1 MIMKLL
7 KFGYR
12 LIRAFVYL
20 FLKGSFKPAIRTLK
34 ADNEVCY
41 VLGNGP
47 SLINQLTESD
57 FLQNQENLF
66 VVNNFVL
73 TDHYQIIKPRYYV
86 FADPCYWDDR
96 MDLEEYLKCQAVLQK
111 VSNETKWKINII
123 APKAAEACFRKH
135 FESNKMINLFF
146 LNTNVIKA
154 SYSNLTYF
162 LYSKYYASP
171 HCQNVLVL
179 ASYLALNIG
188 YKEVNLL
195 GAEHSWTQ
203 NIRVNNENQVCLM
216 DKHFY
221 DLDAKLVPWK
231 KVDGGVYKMSEIL
244 VDLSKMFEDYQ
255 AIADYAKFKKAIV
268 YNGTPN
274 SFVDAFKRKII

>member
-1 MIMKLL
+1 MKLL

-12 LIRAFVYL
+12 LIRASAYL
-20 FLKGSFKPAIRTLK
+20 FLKGSFQPIIRNLK

-41 VLGNGP
+41 ILGNGP
-47 SLINQLTESD
+47 SLNKQLTESD
-57 FLQNQENLF
+57 FLQKQENLF

-73 TDHYQIIKPRYYV
+73 TDYYQVLKPRYYV
-86 FADPCYWDDR
+86 FADPCYWDDK
-96 MDLEEYLKCQAVLQK
+96 MHLQEYLKSQSVLQK
-111 VSNETKWKINII
+111 VSYETNWEINII

-135 FESNKMINLFF
+135 FECNKNINLFF
-146 LNTNVIKA
+146 LNTNLIEP
-154 SYSNLTYF
+154 SYVNIAYF
-162 LYSKYYASP
+162 LYSKYYALP
-171 HCQNVLVL
+171 HYQNVLVL

-188 YKEVNLL
+188 FKEVNLL
-195 GAEHSWTQ
+195 GAEHSWTE

-221 DLDAKLVPWK
+221 DLDAKLVPWI

-244 VDLSKMFEDYQ
+244 VDLSKMFEDYHV
-255 AIADYAKFKKAIV
+255 IADYAKFKNRIV
-268 YNGTPN
+268 YNCTPN